1 MEQPFLCEKGDA
13 KKLNTF
19 FKDFKLYM
27 PLPDYATMQL
37 VWKTCE
43 CNERECECN

>member
-43 CNERECECN
+43 CT